1 MTPVGIVLL
10 FGAYGLGTWGYLLVR
25 GENITLR
32 EWFSPIHPYTGAL
45 DANGKVPSGKVWP
58 TAKAA

>member
-1 MTPVGIVLL
+1 MLPLGMILGFT
-10 FGAYGLGTWGYLLVR
+10 AYGLATWGYILVR

-45 DANGKVPSGKVWP
+45 DANGKVPAGSVFPTGK
-58 TAKAA
+58 A